1 MCSCSES
8 SKNMTFTVLMS
19 LKFYFKKN
27 EKRNSFSVSSGWDC
41 SLSLITEHDGRV
53 KFPLVLSLAHAHAC
67 HLFVPLPQWAEAG
80 LPGLNGQSAML
91 SVGGAGSGVLAAAPI
106 RPPWMEEPSARA
118 HPFSG
123 WPAPHCVQVTHLS
136 TLFHA
141 LKPQRHQDVSL
152 LKLPILI

>member
-8 SKNMTFTVLMS
+8 SKNMTFTVLMR
-19 LKFYFKKN
+19 LNFYLKKN
-27 EKRNSFSVSSGWDC
+27 WKKKLI
-41 SLSLITEHDGRV
+41 LSLLWMGLFTFTFTQHDGRV
-53 KFPLVLSLAHAHAC
+53 KFPLVLNLAHAHAC

-80 LPGLNGQSAML
+80 LPGPNGQSAML
-91 SVGGAGSGVLAAAPI
+91 SVGGAGRGVLAAAPI

-118 HPFSG
+118 RPSSG